1 MSFAIV
7 MHHYIDIRVVALAA
21 PIPPE
26 WWKLLVIQMH
36 NSRKQRDGGGIA
48 LSLNVGPVVIKDVGS
63 V

>member
-1 MSFAIV
+1 MFFAIV

-36 NSRKQRDGGGIA
+36 NSRKQRDGGGGGGE
-48 LSLNVGPVVIKDVGS
+48 LHCVLMWDQW
-63 V
+63 